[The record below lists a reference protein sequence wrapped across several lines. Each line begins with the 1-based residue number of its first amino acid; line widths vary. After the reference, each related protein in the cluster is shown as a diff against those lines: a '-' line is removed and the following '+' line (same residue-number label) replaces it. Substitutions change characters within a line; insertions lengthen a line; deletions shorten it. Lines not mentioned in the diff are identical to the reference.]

1 MSHRW
6 KIACSKLDLDCGD
19 FIGYS
24 QTVTGKKTP
33 RIVLIGERLCLRNS
47 QQLYLPLP
55 YWPVVTQWVKAP
67 VLVLVLAQ
75 ALLWQLVAIRL
86 RVQQLAQ
93 VLAHFASKLTLAN
106 LIAHPRGFKNKGT
119 LHSVQRPF
127 AF

>member
-6 KIACSKLDLDCGD
+6 KIACSKLMLDCGV

-47 QQLYLPLP
+47 QQLSLPLP

-67 VLVLVLAQ
+67 VLALVLALV
-75 ALLWQLVAIRL
+75 LLLQLVVTQSL
-86 RVQQLAQ
+86 VQQLAQ
-93 VLAHFASKLTLAN
+93 VLVHFASKLTLAN
-106 LIAHPRGFKNKGT
+106 LIAHSRGFKNKGT